1 MVAQTQSQMGQSSSS
16 TLLLVGDIYTQVMG
30 SERHGRVHGLG
41 FGATPT
47 LVFGTTKKETNA
59 VLASKQ
65 SLRKHKKKYFGLHNV
80 KDICNNK
87 FNNNKINCNNKNNY
101 NNNRKWR

>member
-47 LVFGTTKKETNA
+47 LVFGATKKETNA
-59 VLASKQ
+59 VLESKK
-65 SLRKHKKKYFGLHNV
+65 SLRKHKKKYFGLNHVNS
-80 KDICNNK
+80 ICNNK